1 MVLEMA
7 KIIFIGDV
15 HGEWRQLEYVL
26 RKIVE
31 RQHNPDA
38 IIQVG
43 DFGWNF
49 YVNDTWVPDQELM
62 ENLPFPMIAIDG
74 NHENFDLLEKNNGW
88 GVNYFRH
95 VKRGEV
101 FQVGNVTCMGFGGA
115 TSIDRHHRIH
125 GQTWWPQE
133 NITYRQVNEA
143 LNYAGKIDLI
153 VTHEKPEQFPGHDD
167 IHKLNDGIGDRQ
179 ALDALYEQFKPNF
192 WLYGHYHK
200 ARIGKFQN
208 TQYACCPIVGTY
220 QYVIVDTE
228 NQEINLV

>member
-26 RKIVE
+26 NKIVE

-49 YVNDTWVPDQELM
+49 YGNDTWVPDQELM

-101 FQVGNVTCMGFGGA
+101 FQVGNITCMGFGGA
-115 TSIDRHHRIH
+115 TSIDRHHRIQ

-167 IHKLNDGIGDRQ
+167 IHKLN
-179 ALDALYEQFKPNF
+179 YKNF
-192 WLYGHYHK
+192 HHL
-200 ARIGKFQN
+200 
-208 TQYACCPIVGTY
+208 
-220 QYVIVDTE
+220 
-228 NQEINLV
+228 